1 MTQEEYEDLKYDCC
15 PFGLN
20 DGEKR
25 MIYTSESILQTK
37 DKIMNSPLTDKEK
50 IELFDMLVQT
60 ISEIYI

>member
-20 DGEKR
+20 GAEKR

-50 IELFDMLVQT
+50 VELFDMLVFT
-60 ISEIYI
+60 LSEVI